1 MRFGELDL
9 FERMTDY
16 EIVGM
21 SLLLMGDHQR
31 DFRRKNSGEVR
42 GIERVS

>member
-21 SLLLMGDHQR
+21 SLLLWVIINVILEGR
-31 DFRRKNSGEVR
+31 TVES
-42 GIERVS
+42 